1 MSKSNIEKV
10 KEEDVESKVLSCIYR
25 VLIKN
30 HDDMMQSG
38 KHSDG
43 LIKIQR
49 VIYLE
54 DYQFNN
60 AKINV
65 NIGFVNEPVMDMH
78 RSLGVDNN

>member
-10 KEEDVESKVLSCIYR
+10 EEEDVESKVFSCIYG

-30 HDDMMQSG
+30 HDDMIQSG

-49 VIYLE
+49 LICLV

-60 AKINV
+60 AKISM
-65 NIGFVNEPVMDMH
+65 NIVNEPVMDMH